1 MTLSVR
7 DERVLVVATAAATA
21 AVIGLGAF
29 IWYRTQLRYL
39 VPPDD
44 PDRGA
49 DPPHRSARRVSDSSS
64 SRPDGARQVEGSGG
78 RRGTR
83 GGHVRRG
90 GDATGSPRR
99 HPRAPPPADSTRP
112 HAEAP
117 WGGDGDADDAR
128 GAIPKLQ
135 LSGAA
140 AAMLTMVSEDL
151 EGLEPAAQATPAGLP
166 IPQPPVPTPGPPKRA
181 RRQQPVFLSPH
192 SQQQLERQQQQRQP
206 SAGPERPLSRAGAEA
221 QPPAELPQ
229 RPLPRA
235 VLEAQ
240 DKARA
245 AANAP
250 PRPLPRAVLEAQAK
264 ARAEAE
270 AGGSTSASSRSVD
283 SASHRSSSTARTPP
297 APSAMSSTPG
307 DYSYKAPHPFRML
320 GCPNLSHSKRC
331 FPIVVGSLS
340 EHLRRAPRKHR
351 CLQLVGLP
359 AAAIFPWNRH
369 KPAPPL
375 RQRPASVR
383 ESESDCLL
391 AQLDLVTS
399 WNHVFMPHVH
409 QKAVSLAWP
418 HTEVCGAGPGLRRIM
433 LPGR

>member
-64 SRPDGARQVEGSGG
+64 SSRPDGARQVEGSGG

-83 GGHVRRG
+83 GRHVRRG

-166 IPQPPVPTPGPPKRA
+166 IPQPPVPTPGPPRRA

-192 SQQQLERQQQQRQP
+192 SQQQLERQQRAQP
-206 SAGPERPLSRAGAEA
+206 SAGPERLLSRAGAEA
-221 QPPAELPQ
+221 QPPAESPQ

-283 SASHRSSSTARTPP
+283 SASHRSSSTARPPP
-297 APSAMSSTPG
+297 APPAMSSTPG
-307 DYSYKAPHPFRML
+307 DFSYKAPHPFRML

-331 FPIVVGSLS
+331 FVIFVGSLS

-351 CLQLVGLP
+351 CLQLVAASRSHLP
-359 AAAIFPWNRH
+359 MEQAQTSTTLA
-369 KPAPPL
+369 PAPGI
-375 RQRPASVR
+375 RS
-383 ESESDCLL
+383 
-391 AQLDLVTS
+391 
-399 WNHVFMPHVH
+399 
-409 QKAVSLAWP
+409 
-418 HTEVCGAGPGLRRIM
+418 
-433 LPGR
+433 